1 MSDLNSYLNGLDQAE
16 ANADEIAED
25 IISLYKGIEA
35 ADLYQN
41 GAYCGWFTLQE
52 AIDFATSNSI
62 HDEWTINEEEE

>member
-1 MSDLNSYLNGLDQAE
+1 MADLNDYLNGLDQAE
-16 ANADEIAED
+16 SNADEIAED

-35 ADLYQN
+35 AHLYQN
-41 GAYCGWFTLQE
+41 GCYRGWFTLQE